1 MPSTGSAA
9 TCSPWP
15 PRRWPPPW
23 WRSTGASSGPR
34 ATSAGRRPATGRA
47 ERARIPQPGPLRPS
61 PPRALRPEVVLPGGL
76 QRLTGAGQLLLDGLE
91 EVQAIAPDDDLV
103 AVAQHAP
110 LDALAVD
117 EHAVE
122 APVVQDPHA
131 IGLAHDQRVPARH
144 GRVVEPD
151 VGREAATDPRPL
163 ALERGDANAPA
174 VHPREVLPRLG
185 DHPARP
191 GHQLTAFV
199 RRRLLAGAALE
210 ARPREQR
217 RPREPRA
224 ATPRAVRQR
233 VGRGQRD
240 DVAAFLAPERSG
252 TRQGACRK

>member
-34 ATSAGRRPATGRA
+34 ATSARRRPATGRA

-76 QRLTGAGQLLLDGLE
+76 QRLTGAGRLLLDGLE

-122 APVVQDPHA
+122 APVVEDPHA

-151 VGREAATDPRPL
+151 VGREAAPHARPL
-163 ALERGDANAPA
+163 ALQRGDVHAPA
-174 VHPREVLPRLG
+174 LGPGQVLARLV
-185 DHPARP
+185 DHLSRAADQRRP
-191 GHQLTAFV
+191 LL
-199 RRRLLAGAALE
+199 RRGLVAGAALE
-210 ARPREQR
+210 ARAREQR
-217 RPREPRA
+217 RPGEARSAAPRA
-224 ATPRAVRQR
+224 IRQR
-233 VGRGQRD
+233 VRRGQRD
-240 DVAAFLAPERSG
+240 DVAAFLASERTG
-252 TRQGACRK
+252 TRKGARRE

>member
-1 MPSTGSAA
+1 MPSTGWGA
-9 TCSPWP
+9 TRCSSPARP
-15 PRRWPPPW
+15 SRRRSSP
-23 WRSTGASSGPR
+23 STGASSGRTGTSRRGPR
-34 ATSAGRRPATGRA
+34 RA
-47 ERARIPQPGPLRPS
+47 EKARIPQPGPLRPS

-76 QRLTGAGQLLLDGLE
+76 QRLTGAGQLFLDGLE

-122 APVVQDPHA
+122 APVVEDPHA

-144 GRVVEPD
+144 GRVVEAD

-191 GHQLTAFV
+191 GHQLTALV

-224 ATPRAVRQR
+224 ATPRAVR
-233 VGRGQRD
+233 
-240 DVAAFLAPERSG
+240 
-252 TRQGACRK
+252 

>member
-61 PPRALRPEVVLPGGL
+61 PPRALRPEVLLPGGL
-76 QRLTGAGQLLLDGLE
+76 QRLTGAGQRLLDGLE

-103 AVAQHAP
+103 AVGQDPP

-122 APVVQDPHA
+122 AAIVEDAHA
-131 IGLAHDQRVPARH
+131 VGLAHDQRVPARD
-144 GRVVEPD
+144 GRIVDPD
-151 VGREAATDPRPL
+151 VGREAAPDPRPL
-163 ALERGDANAPA
+163 TLQRGDAHAARGDPGD
-174 VHPREVLPRLG
+174 VLPRVG
-185 DHPARP
+185 DHPARS
-191 GHQLTAFV
+191 GDQLLALL
-199 RRRLLAGAALE
+199 RRRLLAGPALE
-210 ARPREQR
+210 ARAREQR
-217 RPREPRA
+217 RPGEPRSA
-224 ATPRAVRQR
+224 ATRAVRQR
-233 VGRGQRD
+233 VGRGERD
-240 DVAAFLAPERSG
+240 DVAAFLASERAG
-252 TRQGACRK
+252 TRQGARRN

>member
-1 MPSTGSAA
+1 MPSTGWAA
-9 TCSPWP
+9 TRCSSPARRSP
-15 PRRWPPPW
+15 PRSSP
-23 WRSTGASSGPR
+23 STGASSGR
-34 ATSAGRRPATGRA
+34 TGTGRRGTSRA

-61 PPRALRPEVVLPGGL
+61 PPRALRPEVVLPGRL
-76 QRLTGAGQLLLDGLE
+76 PRLTGAGQLLLDGLE

-110 LDALAVD
+110 LDALSVD

-122 APVVQDPHA
+122 APVVEDPHA

-191 GHQLTAFV
+191 GHQLTALV
-199 RRRLLAGAALE
+199 RRRLLAGTALE

-224 ATPRAVRQR
+224 ATPRAVRER

-240 DVAAFLAPERSG
+240 QLPASLAPDRSG
-252 TRQGACRK
+252 PRQGACRK